1 MSVSEPSPAPAPSS
15 SRRRLRILVLS
26 PGLPHPPIWGFG
38 IRVNQFLRLLARR
51 HDVTLLTYQ
60 EPDEAEK
67 VAAVKALGVDV
78 HTVPRPKSTEAAKRK
93 AQLASIASPMSY
105 QRRSLYSP
113 ALQAKLDELT
123 SKTPFDV
130 IQIESSQLGSFNF
143 DPRAVLVVDEHN
155 IEYELL
161 YRMYKTERSAV
172 RRLYNW
178 LEYMKFKREEI
189 SSWRTV
195 SGCVMTSGRE
205 QEIVRTLAPTT
216 PTIVG
221 ANAVDVEFFRPSSHP
236 VKSNAL
242 VMTGLMHYRP
252 NIDGAVYFVQEI
264 FPHILAVRPDTV
276 FYIVGAG
283 ATDELK
289 RLENANVVVTGTVPD
304 VRPYAHDAS
313 VFVVPLRMGGGTRLK
328 VLEGL
333 SMEKPVV
340 STSVGCEG
348 IEVVHG
354 EHLLIADDPASFANA
369 VLQLMR
375 DRDLAGRLG
384 KQGRTLTEDRY
395 RWESVVSR
403 LEAFYDRLLADARPQ
418 AAARPAGPALTS
430 RVQ

>member
-1 MSVSEPSPAPAPSS
+1 MNVSEQSITSAPPSS
-15 SRRRLRILVLS
+15 DRRLRILVLS

-51 HDVTLLTYQ
+51 HDVTLLTYE

-67 VAAVKALGVDV
+67 VAAVRALGVAV
-78 HTVPRPKSTEAAKRK
+78 HTVPRVKSTEAGKRK

-105 QRRSLYSP
+105 QRRSLYSR
-113 ALQAKLDELT
+113 AMQTKLDELT
-123 SKTPFDV
+123 SRTPFDV
-130 IQIESSQLGSFNF
+130 IQIESSQLGSYDF
-143 DPRAVLVVDEHN
+143 DSRAVLVVDEHN

-161 YRMYKTERSAV
+161 YRMYKTERSAL

-178 LEYMKFKREEI
+178 LEFKKFKREEI
-189 SSWRTV
+189 SSWRAV

-205 QEIVRTLAPTT
+205 QEIVKTLAPST

-221 ANAVDVEFFRPSSHP
+221 ANAVDVEFFGPSPQP
-236 VKSNAL
+236 VKPNAL

-264 FPHILAVRPDTV
+264 FPRILAARPDTV

-348 IEVVHG
+348 IDVVHG
-354 EHLLIADDPASFANA
+354 QHLLIADDPAAFANA
-369 VLQLMR
+369 VLELMR
-375 DRDLAGRLG
+375 NRDLAARLG
-384 KQGRTLTEDRY
+384 KQGRTLTQDRY
-395 RWESVVSR
+395 KWESVVSR
-403 LEAFYDRLLADARPQ
+403 LEAFYDRLLANAGPG
-418 AAARPAGPALTS
+418 AAQPAGPALTS
-430 RVQ
+430 RAR